1 LIIAVPVAPRNIL
14 KSLNQV
20 ANDVIVSYILQRIL
34 WLSALF
40 YENSAQIGDDEIKEI
55 MKRYGYNI

>member
-55 MKRYGYNI
+55 IKRYGYNI